1 MKLTTGGRMIKN
13 VTIVGVGWMGRGI
26 AQVCAQGSCDVVI
39 HDLEPG
45 VIDQALAE
53 IKSRLDYMVEK
64 ALITKGDLE
73 SAMSRI
79 SSTVKLDEAMKD
91 ADLVIEAVPEVMD
104 TKQAVFRQ
112 MDKLCREKTILA
124 TNTSTMS
131 ISAIGEVTSKP
142 DRVVG
147 MHWFYPAYIM
157 PPVEIIRSNK
167 TSDLTVNESRDFL
180 LQLGKMPV
188 VCKEVPGFLINRLQM
203 TLSNEATSLLEQG
216 VASAED
222 IDNAARMSLGLKVPF
237 WGVLK
242 NEDMGVH
249 KDMLLRGYEY
259 VYQQT
264 GSDKFRPT
272 ELMRE
277 MVRKGE
283 VGLAAGKGYY
293 DYTIE
298 TPEAVARERDE
309 MIIKLLKFLAEWG
322 YA

>member
-1 MKLTTGGRMIKN
+1 MIKN
-13 VTIVGVGWMGRGI
+13 ITIVGVGWMGRGI
-26 AQVCAQGSCDVVI
+26 VQACAQGGYNVVM

-45 VIDQALAE
+45 VLDQARAE
-53 IKSRLDYMVEK
+53 MKSRLGYMREK
-64 ALITKGDLE
+64 GLITEDGIT
-73 SAMSRI
+73 SAMSKV
-79 SSTVKLDEAMKD
+79 SGTMNLEEAIKT

-104 TKQAVFRQ
+104 TKKEVFRQ
-112 MDKLCREKTILA
+112 MDKLCREQTILA

-131 ISAIGEVTSKP
+131 ISAIGAATSKP

-157 PPVEIIRSNK
+157 PPVEIIRSDK
-167 TSDLTVNESRDFL
+167 TADLTVSETRDFL
-180 LQLGKMPV
+180 LNLGKMPV

-203 TLSNEATSLLEQG
+203 ALSNEATSLLEQG
-216 VASAED
+216 VATAED
-222 IDNAARMSLGLKVPF
+222 IDNAARMSLGLKLPF

-259 VYQQT
+259 IYQQT

-277 MVRKGE
+277 MVSKGE
-283 VGLAAGKGYY
+283 IGLASGKGYY
-293 DYTIE
+293 DYTKE

-309 MIIKLLKFLAEWG
+309 MIINLLKFLAKLG
-322 YA
+322 YARLP

>member
-1 MKLTTGGRMIKN
+1 MIKN

-26 AQVCAQGSCDVVI
+26 AQVCAQGDCNVVI
-39 HDLEPG
+39 HDLELG
-45 VIDQALAE
+45 IIDQALAE
-53 IKSRLDYMVEK
+53 IKSRMSYMMEK
-64 ALITKGDLE
+64 GLIAEGGVE
-73 SAMSRI
+73 SAMSKV
-79 SSTVKLDEAMKD
+79 SSTVKLDDAMKD

-112 MDKLCREKTILA
+112 MDKLCREQTILA

-216 VASAED
+216 VASPED
-222 IDNAARMSLGLKVPF
+222 IDNAARMSLGLKIPF

-259 VYQQT
+259 IYQQT

-283 VGLAAGKGYY
+283 LGLASGKGYY

-309 MIIKLLKFLAEWG
+309 MIIKLLKFLAELG
-322 YA
+322 YAKYP